1 MTTAADAE
9 IALKLAQAAKFTAEA
24 DKLSSEAERNQFE
37 AVRSAAEARAAEAAA
52 EQVQIA
58 TERERWKRQ
67 VELSSDAHR
76 SCYRLSGTINESS
89 VSKTMDSLTVWRR
102 LHPEADQLKFV
113 INSPGGSVVE
123 GVALFDTLRSLSQ
136 SGVRVVTVV
145 TGMAASM
152 GAILSQAGDLR
163 IIMPNA
169 SFMLHEAAFMAG
181 GKTSEVE
188 DRTEWVRMI
197 EKRFAD
203 IIAERSTLTSKQLIA
218 RWSRKDWWML
228 AEEATTKFG
237 FFDRLGIEA
246 DLL

>member
-1 MTTAADAE
+1 MTTSDEADRL
-9 IALKLAQAAKFTAEA
+9 LKLAQAAKFNAEA
-24 DKLSSEAERNQFE
+24 DKFSAEASKNQYE

-52 EQVQIA
+52 MQVEIA
-58 TERERWKRQ
+58 TEREQWKRQ
-67 VELSSDAHR
+67 VELSADTHR
-76 SCYRLSGTINESS
+76 SCYRLFGSINEGT
-89 VSKTMDSLTVWRR
+89 VAKAMDSLTIWRR
-102 LHPEADQLKFV
+102 LNPDATTLKFV
-113 INSPGGSVVE
+113 INSPGGSVVD
-123 GVALFDTLRSLSQ
+123 GVALFDCLRSVSQ
-136 SGVRVVTVV
+136 SGIEVVTVV

-152 GAILSQAGDLR
+152 GAILSQAGDTR

-197 EKRFAD
+197 EKRFAE
-203 IIAERSTLTSKQLIA
+203 IIAERATLSAKQLIG

-228 AEEATTKFG
+228 ADEAVNQFG
-237 FFDRLGIEA
+237 FFDRMGTEA